1 MADLD
6 TDSTD
11 SDNNNLVPLIN
22 EYFGMPLVVPQFQ
35 HAESP
40 EREIDNSSESD
51 IDNQF
56 HIIGSLSSSVSILIY
71 IQFYVILTCVLFN
84 FIKHF

>member
-11 SDNNNLVPLIN
+11 SDNNNIVPLIN

-35 HAESP
+35 NEESP
-40 EREIDNSSESD
+40 DLEIDNSSESD

-56 HIIGSLSSSVSILIY
+56 HIIGSMSSSVSILICV
-71 IQFYVILTCVLFN
+71 QFYIY
-84 FIKHF
+84 